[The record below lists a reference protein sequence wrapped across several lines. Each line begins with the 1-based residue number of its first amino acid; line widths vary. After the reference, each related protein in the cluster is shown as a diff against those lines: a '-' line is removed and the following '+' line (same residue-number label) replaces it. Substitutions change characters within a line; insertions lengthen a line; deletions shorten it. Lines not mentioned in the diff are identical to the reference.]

1 MALALRL
8 IYARAKKVRVLTDI
22 DCDVRSDCLLGAD
35 DLDHFNV
42 SHQLRLLRFGEESGL
57 HTDTVRHAH
66 MCFH

>member
-1 MALALRL
+1 MALA
-8 IYARAKKVRVLTDI
+8 YVQKKVWVLTDI

-57 HTDTVRHAH
+57 HTDTVRHARV
-66 MCFH
+66 FSLGARY